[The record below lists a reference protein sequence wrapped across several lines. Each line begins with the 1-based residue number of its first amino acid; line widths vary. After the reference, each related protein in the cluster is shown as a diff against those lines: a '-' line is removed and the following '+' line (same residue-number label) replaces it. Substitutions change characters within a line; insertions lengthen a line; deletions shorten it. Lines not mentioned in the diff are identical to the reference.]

1 ENIPYRLTS
10 TRNSGATLLTSRQRQ
25 IFDAALREGYYDVPR
40 RTSLSK
46 LAAAMDMAK
55 STLSA
60 MLQRIESRIMNDMA
74 EEIRRKS
81 P

>member
-1 ENIPYRLTS
+1 
-10 TRNSGATLLTSRQRQ
+10 
-25 IFDAALREGYYDVPR
+25 
-40 RTSLSK
+40 LSK